1 MSPSKLEKMKRALM
15 RSNTRMLLWAVMLF
29 QALAMLLIAFQKGTV
44 NLQALALAV
53 ALPLATWLV
62 TRLMGRVWPVD
73 RAILILVMLLCS
85 VGLIT
90 LSDIARAD
98 VTPRTQAYYALAGV
112 AAMLVPVDGNTGE
125 NAYIDMQLMSLCA
138 HRLIPRSS
146 FSLAA
151 GMFCCRKNRLD
162 MIGWGQ

>member
-1 MSPSKLEKMKRALM
+1 MRPFRTCYRALM
-15 RSNTRMLLWAVMLF
+15 RTFR
-29 QALAMLLIAFQKGTV
+29 
-44 NLQALALAV
+44 
-53 ALPLATWLV
+53 PH
-62 TRLMGRVWPVD
+62 RGRVLFS
-73 RAILILVMLLCS
+73 ALI
-85 VGLIT
+85 G
-90 LSDIARAD
+90 
-98 VTPRTQAYYALAGV
+98 LAGV
-112 AAMLVPVDGNTGE
+112 AAKLVPVDGNTGE